1 MASFRVGVVLR
12 PEVGYMGGQRNRVD
26 PGMPVT
32 GYPIE
37 ASARMDLAGKSW
49 LASLWQRTSLI
60 QRVAFVALVPT
71 LITAALLVTLLTQH
85 QLVNLRQM
93 AQSNADAIATQAA
106 SVSVQP
112 LRTKR
117 LRELIRIA
125 DSIGELP
132 HVTRV
137 QIRTA
142 DGEIL
147 ADHRAVDDGKQDVMS
162 VVREVTDEQPSGPVV
177 VGSVLVDVSLH
188 TAVVAQRDSLRH
200 ALIALLLSLLVAGV
214 IGWQVARWISA
225 PLRRL
230 AAAVQELG
238 QGEQPVSVVVTDRTE
253 IGELQRGFNHA
264 AATLFDIQ
272 RGMQQQISEA
282 TLELAQKNTALEAAS
297 VTRSRFLAAASHDLR
312 QPLYALTLFSAAL
325 AVDEYDPQRLDR
337 IAHIQECVQSLD
349 HLFGELLDL
358 SRLEAGAVQIEVSEF
373 PLDRVFA
380 EVGRTFGM
388 VAEQRGLVL
397 KMHPTKLWVRSD
409 RVMLTRILNNLV
421 SNALRFTHHGGA
433 LVGVRR
439 SGADRVR
446 VEVWDTGSGIAP
458 EHLVSVFDEFYRI
471 DDHSGTGL
479 TDGSQSG
486 LGLGLATVQRLAQLL
501 DTKVQAESRLGR
513 GSVFHFELPLA
524 STGALPIA
532 IEDDL
537 SNALAGRR
545 VLVLDDDPA
554 ILSGVR
560 FLLRSWGCEVAI
572 AEDRQQA
579 LEAIENWPAPA
590 DIVICDLQL
599 RTGERALDV
608 FAELDR
614 LYENDGEQTFAR
626 LLVTGETRA
635 EQLGDVI
642 AAKIPLLYKPVA
654 PQQLRSAMLAA
665 FAAVR
670 GNG

>member
-1 MASFRVGVVLR
+1 
-12 PEVGYMGGQRNRVD
+12 
-26 PGMPVT
+26 
-32 GYPIE
+32 
-37 ASARMDLAGKSW
+37 MDLAGNSW
-49 LASLWQRTSLI
+49 LLRLWQRTSLM
-60 QRVAFVALVPT
+60 QRLAFVALVPT
-71 LITAALLVTLLTQH
+71 LITAALLVTLLTQR
-85 QLVNLRQM
+85 QLIILRQM
-93 AQSNADAIATQAA
+93 AQSNAGAIATQAA

-147 ADHRAVDDGKQDVMS
+147 ADHRAADDGRQDVMS
-162 VVREVTDEQPSGPVV
+162 VVREVTEEQPSGPVV
-177 VGSVLVDVSLH
+177 VGSVLVDVSMH
-188 TAVVAQRDSLRH
+188 TALMAQRDSLRH

-238 QGEQPVSVVVTDRTE
+238 QGEQPVSVAVTDRTE

-312 QPLYALTLFSAAL
+312 QPLYALTLFSSAL

-358 SRLEAGAVQIEVSEF
+358 SRLEAGAVQIEISEF
-373 PLDRVFA
+373 PLDRAFA
-380 EVGRTFGM
+380 EVSRTFGM

-397 KMHPTKLWVRSD
+397 KRHQTKVWVRSD

-433 LVGVRR
+433 LIGVRR
-439 SGADRVR
+439 SGGDRVR

-458 EHLVSVFDEFYRI
+458 EHLSSVFDEFYRI
-471 DDHSGTGL
+471 DDLSGTGL

-501 DTKVQAESRLGR
+501 DTTVQAESRLGR
-513 GSVFHFELPLA
+513 GSLFHFELPLA
-524 STGALPIA
+524 STGTLPIA

-560 FLLRSWGCEVAI
+560 FLLRSWGCEVAV

-579 LEAIENWPAPA
+579 LEAIENWPGPA

-599 RTGERALDV
+599 RSGERGLDV

-635 EQLGDVI
+635 EQLVDVI

-665 FAAVR
+665 LAAVR
-670 GNG
+670 GDD

>member
-1 MASFRVGVVLR
+1 
-12 PEVGYMGGQRNRVD
+12 
-26 PGMPVT
+26 
-32 GYPIE
+32 
-37 ASARMDLAGKSW
+37 MDLAGSSW
-49 LASLWQRTSLI
+49 LVRLWQRTSLI
-60 QRVAFVALVPT
+60 QRLAFVALVPT
-71 LITAALLVTLLTQH
+71 LITAALLVTLLTQR
-85 QLVNLRQM
+85 QLVNLRKM
-93 AQSNADAIATQAA
+93 AQSNAEAIATQAA

-112 LRTKR
+112 LRTVR

-125 DSIGELP
+125 NSVGELP
-132 HVTRV
+132 HVARV

-142 DGEIL
+142 DGQIL
-147 ADHRAVDDGKQDVMS
+147 AEHRSDNDGTQDVTS
-162 VVREVTDEQPSGPVV
+162 VLREVVDNQPSGPVV
-177 VGSVLVDVSLH
+177 LGSVLIDVSLH
-188 TAVVAQRDSLRH
+188 TAIMAQRASLRH

-214 IGWQVARWISA
+214 IGWQTARWISA

-230 AAAVQELG
+230 AGAVQELG
-238 QGEQPVSVVVTDRTE
+238 RGDQPVSVPVTDRTE

-264 AATLFDIQ
+264 AAALFDVQ
-272 RGMQQQISEA
+272 RGMREQIRHA

-349 HLFGELLDL
+349 HLFSELLDL
-358 SRLEAGAVQIEVSEF
+358 SRLETGAVQVEVSEF
-373 PLDRVFA
+373 PLDQAFA
-380 EVGRTFGM
+380 DVCRTFAM
-388 VAEQRGLVL
+388 VAEQRGLAL
-397 KMHPTKLWVRSD
+397 KMRQTGLWVRSD

-421 SNALRFTHHGGA
+421 SNALRFTHHGGV

-439 SGADRVR
+439 SGADRVW

-458 EHLVSVFDEFYRI
+458 EHLSSVFDEFYRI
-471 DDHSGTGL
+471 EDHSGTGL

-501 DTKVQAESRLGR
+501 DTTVQAESRLGR

-524 STGALPIA
+524 STGALPITT
-532 IEDDL
+532 EDD
-537 SNALAGRR
+537 SSAALVGRR

-554 ILSGVR
+554 ILSGIR
-560 FLLRSWGCEVAI
+560 FLLRSWGCEVAV

-579 LEAIENWPAPA
+579 LEALENWPAPV
-590 DIVICDLQL
+590 DIVICDLHL
-599 RTGERALDV
+599 RSGERGLDV

-635 EQLGDVI
+635 EQLHDVI
-642 AAKIPLLYKPVA
+642 AAKIPLLYKPVS

-665 FAAVR
+665 LAAVR
-670 GNG
+670 DDG

>member
-1 MASFRVGVVLR
+1 
-12 PEVGYMGGQRNRVD
+12 
-26 PGMPVT
+26 
-32 GYPIE
+32 
-37 ASARMDLAGKSW
+37 MDLAGNSW
-49 LASLWQRTSLI
+49 LLRLWQRTSLT
-60 QRVAFVALVPT
+60 QRLAFVALVPT
-71 LITAALLVTLLTQH
+71 LITASLLVTLLTQR
-85 QLVNLRQM
+85 QLINLRTM

-112 LRTKR
+112 LRARR

-147 ADHRAVDDGKQDVMS
+147 ADHGAENEAKQDVMS
-162 VVREVTDEQPSGPVV
+162 VVREVTDEQPTGPVV
-177 VGSVLVDVSLH
+177 LGSVLVDVSLH
-188 TAVVAQRDSLRH
+188 SAILAQQASLRH

-230 AAAVQELG
+230 ATAVQELG
-238 QGEQPVSVVVTDRTE
+238 QGEQPVSVAVTDRTE
-253 IGELQRGFNHA
+253 IGKLQRGFNHA

-272 RGMQQQISEA
+272 RGMQEQISEA
-282 TLELAQKNTALEAAS
+282 TKELAQKNTALEAVS

-325 AVDEYDPQRLDR
+325 AVDEHDPQRLDR

-373 PLDRVFA
+373 PLERAFA

-388 VAEQRGLVL
+388 VAEQRGLAL
-397 KMHPTKLWVRSD
+397 RMHPTQLWVRSD
-409 RVMLTRILNNLV
+409 RVMLTRILSNLV

-433 LVGVRR
+433 LIGIRR

-458 EHLVSVFDEFYRI
+458 EHMSSVFDEFYRI

-501 DTKVQAESRLGR
+501 DTTVQAESRLGR

-524 STGALPIA
+524 SAGALPIA
-532 IEDDL
+532 AQDDM
-537 SNALAGRR
+537 SSALVNRR

-554 ILSGVR
+554 ILSGIR
-560 FLLRSWGCEVAI
+560 FLLRSWGCEVAV

-579 LEAIENWPAPA
+579 LEAIENWPAPV

-599 RTGERALDV
+599 RSGQRGLDI
-608 FAELDR
+608 FAELDS

-635 EQLGDVI
+635 EKLHDVI

-665 FAAVR
+665 LAAVR
-670 GNG
+670 GDGGVR